1 MYCTRCGKEIT
12 YDSPICV
19 ECAKAAEEKM
29 QQEQIEQ
36 QLNCND
42 EIIEPKEEPEAQ
54 ADTTQ
59 IPAYEI
65 LYSNVNQGANN
76 TGSTLDSFAY
86 TTPTATSNTRKAGL
100 GKAITAL
107 ITAFISSLLTI
118 IGYAVII
125 SSDLVTVVDENL
137 MYTLGAVVAGF
148 GVILGLLPII
158 FGVLSIKTFAKV
170 KKQGN
175 PPPVAT
181 LVIGLIAL
189 GTVLETLFVALNML

>member
-1 MYCTRCGKEIT
+1 MYCTRCGKEIA

-42 EIIEPKEEPEAQ
+42 EIIEPKEEPEAKE
-54 ADTTQ
+54 DTTQ

-76 TGSTLDSFAY
+76 TGSTVDSPAY
-86 TTPTATSNTRKAGL
+86 TTPTAASNTRKAGL

-125 SSDLVTVVDENL
+125 SSDLVTGVDENL

>member
-1 MYCTRCGKEIT
+1 MYCTRCGKEIA

-42 EIIEPKEEPEAQ
+42 EIIEPKEEPEVQ
-54 ADTTQ
+54 EDTTQ

-76 TGSTLDSFAY
+76 TGSTLDSPAY
-86 TTPTATSNTRKAGL
+86 TTPTATTNTRKAGL

-107 ITAFISSLLTI
+107 ITSFFASLLTI
-118 IGYAVII
+118 IGYAAVV
-125 SSDLVTVVDENL
+125 SSDLLSGVQEDIT
-137 MYTLGAVVAGF
+137 YTIGVVVAGF
-148 GVILGLLPII
+148 GLLISLIPII
-158 FGVLSIKTFAKV
+158 FGVLSIKTFVSV

-181 LVIGLIAL
+181 LIMGIIAL
-189 GTVLETLFVALNML
+189 GSVLEILLVALNML